1 MGQFR
6 NIADIADEVLQK
18 SGEVTNGNSAYEG
31 LVIKYLNKV
40 HQALVGG
47 GNIFNIEVDES
58 WAWARSRNP
67 MVIEL
72 EPCIVSGTVSVLAG
86 DVNIVFSD
94 PPAQSVQGWFF
105 QLNQSGNKQT
115 VYRITYH
122 EAGGLN
128 AVLDSS
134 MLDETGTYD
143 FRLYK
148 LEYELI
154 PAYMYVD
161 RTNDKL
167 DFIQS
172 GTTKLTATLTHGSY
186 TPATLLAHV
195 VAQLNAAGATDVY
208 TGTYDSNSR
217 KFTLMSSLAGG
228 KIFTL
233 LGATGTN
240 RLRSSLPLL
249 GFDRLDASGSGS
261 YTSGYVT
268 NGISRLIAPMKVFSN
283 ETSDDEISMTDIAS
297 LDDEMPVAYANE
309 RIPRQFA
316 KVHHENDGTIV
327 VRFDSYPRYRTKVVI
342 PWVPVPIDLQDND
355 ASIPLIP
362 RNEIDVLIHGA
373 TTFIL
378 FDKEDDKWEKTLSV
392 TKAQLEA
399 MQKKHRSELRR
410 TGDTFA
416 QIIPREDLY
425 PGNRRRFRY
434 GYTANPGSGQASST
448 GNISLKKTL
457 TFLDFQTAGT
467 QKSVIARILP
477 SNRTLRSL
485 IIKHSQAF
493 AGGMITQLLLDV
505 GTEDDPTKFVNGF
518 DVMQAVAP
526 GAQDN
531 VMVVFFPS
539 INTPIKVRATA
550 TGGNLD
556 NLISGVVDVMFEE
569 SVIV

>member
-47 GNIFNIEVDES
+47 GNIFSIEVDEN
-58 WAWARSRNP
+58 WAWARSRHP
-67 MVIEL
+67 MILEL
-72 EPCIVSGTVSVLAG
+72 EPCIVSGTVTVTAG
-86 DVNIVFSD
+86 DVNIILSS
-94 PPAQSVQGWFF
+94 PPAKSVQGWYF
-105 QLNQSGNKQT
+105 QLNKDGQKQT
-115 VYRITYH
+115 VYRVTYH
-122 EAGGLN
+122 EAGTAE
-128 AVLDSS
+128 AVLDSA

-148 LEYELI
+148 LDYELI

-161 RTNDKL
+161 RTNDKI

-186 TPATLLAHV
+186 TPGTLLDHV
-195 VAQLNAAGATDVY
+195 IAQLNAAGGNTAY
-208 TGTYDSNSR
+208 TGSYDYVTR
-217 KFTLMSSLAGG
+217 KFTLNSSLAGG
-228 KIFTL
+228 LIFTL

-240 RLRSSLPLL
+240 RLRSALPLL
-249 GFDRLDASGSGS
+249 GFDRLDFSGLGT

-268 NGISRLIAPMKVFSN
+268 NGISRLVAPMKVFTN
-283 ETSDDEISMTDIAS
+283 ESSDDEIEMTDQAA
-297 LDDEMPVAYANE
+297 LDEEMPIAYANE
-309 RIPRQFA
+309 RIPRRFA
-316 KVHHENDGTIV
+316 KIHHENDGTLV
-327 VRFDSYPRYRTKVVI
+327 VRFDSYPRYKTKVMI

-355 ASIPLIP
+355 ASIPLVP
-362 RNEIDVLIHGA
+362 RAEIDVLIHGA

-410 TGDTFA
+410 SGSNFA

-425 PGNRRRFRY
+425 SGNRKRLRY

-448 GNISLKKTL
+448 GNTTNKKTL
-457 TFLDFQTAGT
+457 TYLDFQTGALT
-467 QKSVIARILP
+467 KSVVARILP
-477 SNRTLRSL
+477 SNRTLHSL
-485 IIKHSQAF
+485 IIKHSQEF
-493 AGGMITQLLLDV
+493 LGGMITSLVLDV
-505 GTEDDPTKFVNGF
+505 GTEANPTQFVNGF
-518 DVMQAVAP
+518 DVMQAVGP

-531 VMVVFFPS
+531 VMVVFYPS

-550 TGGNLD
+550 VGD
-556 NLISGVVDVMFEE
+556 NLSQLTQGVVDIMFDE